1 MTEGV
6 LEEPL
11 TLDFE
16 SEHALEDLFD
26 SRTNW
31 EAILINGCE
40 DPTNILESMVGFVIE
55 SPGLSM
61 FWNPDD
67 LTCFPTD
74 PSANPWY
81 HAGGGERERSHLT
94 STGQTIQ
101 LYEVNTTWIGL
112 LEILDVDGPGF
123 SLFAPSFIGQSE
135 NGVVIFKGC
144 APCVGRGLHS
154 QWRLF
159 SMTSDATDRKYIYS
173 CSSNF
178 CNPILSPDGST
189 FIMTTNHWDFDL
201 FEIDGTHRR
210 EIIDIPDG
218 QVVTG
223 ASWSPSGSHIA
234 YWSSSHPGGEWDVF
248 ITDPNGHENRQLTD
262 MDSPGWGS
270 LIWASDETQIAFGNA
285 GQWSDK
291 YYMVE
296 KTASQVLPENL
307 EEIDQRTYESLL
319 G

>member
-1 MTEGV
+1 MTGGI
-6 LEEPL
+6 LEEPP
-11 TLDFE
+11 TLLFE
-16 SEHALEDLFD
+16 SEHVLEDLFD

-67 LTCFPTD
+67 LTCFPEAPFVD
-74 PSANPWY
+74 PSY
-81 HAGGGERERSHLT
+81 HAGGGERERSHIT
-94 STGQTIQ
+94 STGETVQF
-101 LYEVNTTWIGL
+101 YEVNTTWIGL
-112 LEILDVDGPGF
+112 LEVLNVDGPGF
-123 SLFAPSFIGQSE
+123 PLFARFMDQSS
-135 NGVVIFKGC
+135 NGIVIFMAC
-144 APCVGRGLHS
+144 APCEGRGLHA
-154 QWRLF
+154 QWGLF
-159 SMTSDATDRKYIYS
+159 SMTSDATDRKVIFGCGS
-173 CSSNF
+173 NGCSPS
-178 CNPILSPDGST
+178 LSPDGST
-189 FIMTTNHWDFDL
+189 FVMTGSDIDL
-201 FEIDGTHRR
+201 FELDGTHIRQ
-210 EIIDIPDG
+210 IVDILDS

-234 YWSSSHPGGEWDVF
+234 YWSSSHQGGEWDIF

-270 LIWASDETQIAFGNA
+270 LIWTSDETQIAFGNA

-296 KTASQVLPENL
+296 KTATRVSLENL
-307 EEIDQRTYESLL
+307 EEIDQHTYESLT